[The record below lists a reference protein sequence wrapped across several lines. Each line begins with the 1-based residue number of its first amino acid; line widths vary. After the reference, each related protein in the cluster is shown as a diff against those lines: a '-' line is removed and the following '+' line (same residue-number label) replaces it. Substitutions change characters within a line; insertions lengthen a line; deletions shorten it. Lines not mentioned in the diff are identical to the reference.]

1 MFGSK
6 YITKYITF
14 LLSTLFY
21 FLAPQ
26 AVHGA
31 MQDHFVTTWKTDNP
45 GTSGSTSITIPTTGG
60 GYNYDVDWD
69 NDGVFDE
76 FGLTGSVTHD
86 FGIAGTYT
94 IRIQGDF
101 PRIYFNGGGDRQK
114 ILDVEQWGNIA
125 WSSMLSA
132 FRGCSNLDIS
142 ALDAPD
148 LSSVTDTSI
157 MFYDSYGIN
166 HSLSHWDVSSV
177 VDMSYMFRNS
187 AFNQN
192 ISNWN
197 VSSVTN
203 MFGMFR
209 DTPFNQNISNWDV
222 SSVVDMSVMF
232 YNADAF
238 NQDISSWDVSS
249 VVEMSNIFGFTNFNQ
264 DISNWNVSSVTN
276 MLGMFRNTPFNQN
289 ISNWN
294 VSAVTNMSSMF
305 DGVILSTTNYDS
317 LLIGWNNQ
325 VLKPGVTFN
334 AGNSEYCNGEAARNN
349 MIANDSWN
357 ITDGGKDC
365 TGVGSAVVEFS
376 QGATSSTD
384 ESVAD
389 NFPVLLVLGT
399 TTSASTIDVRDLGTG
414 TALQGVGNDY
424 TYSTPQTINIPAGTY
439 DGTTGTAIAI
449 TGLSLVDD
457 LVTENT
463 ETINFDISN
472 PTGQLTVG
480 DANSAN
486 GTQST
491 LTYSIIDDDLPSV
504 TFDASAAS
512 TTEGDTDITL
522 TVTLLA
528 ATVDDVTIPFTLSGT
543 ATLGSDYTAT
553 ASPATI
559 TAGNTTTTIT
569 LSISE
574 DTDIENDETIIV
586 TMGAPTNAT
595 QGATT
600 VYTHTIENDDQ
611 QAVSNSRSRSGSR
624 SSTQSSQREVV
635 RTFVSFITP
644 ERQPSFSS
652 DPVVTPI
659 SRVTPQDAEISEQD
673 NSSQE
678 EGGASIGTDTLPKV
692 DAEGSSEPIP
702 NAVVP
707 IVVPRLSLIE
717 RVGITTH
724 DVFVSATNSLS
735 SGLTIT
741 VNFLKAT
748 GEATKQL
755 AQGSF
760 TRARVA
766 FIENFVDND
775 RYDSYQD
782 PRIPGKLK
790 EHRYEQVA
798 VKIADATG
806 SPLAG
811 AQVTL
816 LSEQKYAVTDDDG
829 IVVFDNVPIG
839 ENALEIAFGTY
850 RGSQPVFFKD
860 GGSELLVSVTPNLQ
874 SGISVW
880 AYVLSLL
887 AMLIATALATLY
899 LIKKFGINIYGVRR
913 KVR

>member
-1 MFGSK
+1 
-6 YITKYITF
+6 
-14 LLSTLFY
+14 
-21 FLAPQ
+21 
-26 AVHGA
+26 
-31 MQDHFVTTWKTDNP
+31 
-45 GTSGSTSITIPTTGG
+45 
-60 GYNYDVDWD
+60 
-69 NDGVFDE
+69 
-76 FGLTGSVTHD
+76 
-86 FGIAGTYT
+86 
-94 IRIQGDF
+94 
-101 PRIYFNGGGDRQK
+101 
-114 ILDVEQWGNIA
+114 
-125 WSSMLSA
+125 
-132 FRGCSNLDIS
+132 
-142 ALDAPD
+142 
-148 LSSVTDTSI
+148 
-157 MFYDSYGIN
+157 
-166 HSLSHWDVSSV
+166 
-177 VDMSYMFRNS
+177 
-187 AFNQN
+187 
-192 ISNWN
+192 
-197 VSSVTN
+197 
-203 MFGMFR
+203 
-209 DTPFNQNISNWDV
+209 
-222 SSVVDMSVMF
+222 
-232 YNADAF
+232 
-238 NQDISSWDVSS
+238 
-249 VVEMSNIFGFTNFNQ
+249 
-264 DISNWNVSSVTN
+264 
-276 MLGMFRNTPFNQN
+276 
-289 ISNWN
+289 
-294 VSAVTNMSSMF
+294 MSSMF

-600 VYTHTIENDDQ
+600 VYTHTIENDDLPSVTFDASAASTTEGDTDITLTVTLLAATVDDVTIPFTLSGTATLGSDYTATASPATITAGNTTTTITLSISEDTDIENDETIIVTMGAPTNATQGATTVYTHTIENDDQ

-635 RTFVSFITP
+635 RTFFSFITP